1 MQFSSARIQES
12 ADDPGIGSQV
22 LPNQPSVHSGVVGQI
37 SQGHQQGPTA
47 WDQNQNI
54 AGMSV
59 SQDLPGI
66 VPPREISTF
75 PQNADAVVG
84 GVNYRRKAV
93 CQETDGALGQRTKM
107 RVYMKRF

>member
-1 MQFSSARIQES
+1 M
-12 ADDPGIGSQV
+12 
-22 LPNQPSVHSGVVGQI
+22 HSGVVGQI
-37 SQGHQQGPTA
+37 SQGNQQGPTA

>member
-1 MQFSSARIQES
+1 MQFSSARIQEN
-12 ADDPGIGSQV
+12 ADNPGIGSQV
-22 LPNQPSVHSGVVGQI
+22 LPNQRSVHSGVVGQI

-75 PQNADAVVG
+75 PQTADAVVG

-93 CQETDGALGQRTKM
+93 CRETDEALGQRTKM

>member
-1 MQFSSARIQES
+1 MQFSSGRIQEN
-12 ADDPGIGSQV
+12 ADNPGIGSQG
-22 LPNQPSVHSGVVGQI
+22 LQNQPSVPSGVVGQI
-37 SQGHQQGPTA
+37 SQGHQQRPTA
-47 WDQNQNI
+47 WHQNQNI
-54 AGMSV
+54 AGRSV

-75 PQNADAVVG
+75 PQNNDAVVG

>member
-1 MQFSSARIQES
+1 MQFSSARMQEN
-12 ADDPGIGSQV
+12 ADNPGIGSQV
-22 LPNQPSVHSGVVGQI
+22 LPYQPSVHSGVI

-47 WDQNQNI
+47 RDQNQNI
-54 AGMSV
+54 AGRSV

>member
-1 MQFSSARIQES
+1 MQFSSARIQEN
-12 ADDPGIGSQV
+12 ADNTGIGSQV
-22 LPNQPSVHSGVVGQI
+22 LPNQPFVHSGVENQS
-37 SQGHQQGPTA
+37 SQGHQQGPPA
-47 WDQNQNI
+47 RDQTQNI
-54 AGMSV
+54 ATGSV
-59 SQDLPGI
+59 LQDLPGI
-66 VPPREISTF
+66 VPPREINTF